1 MSQSQDQIRS
11 QQVDLEFS
19 NEVNR
24 ICLFN
29 FVCQFYMLIFSLKLI
44 WLFDS
49 KYIIIFAW
57 LMDLITFIVILLDK
71 NISKVISCIHF
82 LEKVL
87 SVSFKVLFLNLQFY
101 KITIIIHFEIKE
113 INLYYIP
120 ALQIIVTVA
129 LLLHQAIQQKRNKR
143 KNLII
148 AYSYSILYILQLLL
162 LSLKWNKYFVYSYY
176 QTFIITWTAL
186 GVNTFLMVLLL
197 ITLVEKCF
205 QKDIPEIDGSII
217 LWLLYYIFG
226 LTIIPFFLLKEI
238 CQFYEKDTIQINI
251 RIAGITVLISII
263 LYLISFSY
271 FTNKIRK
278 QLIIVLKLE
287 NRQTQIPNPQS
298 PQIEPPKKKWSK
310 LKIPIMFIR
319 VSASYYKL
327 VSRKKINETNN
338 RNISSIPICSDVL
351 RPDSLNF
358 RQSPCLTMMKQ
369 MKSIPRDQDSCDI
382 CLICFENEPDIIL
395 SPCNHGG
402 ICTSCSE
409 NLKKTTKQCFLCR
422 TDIKYTL
429 KLNQKIGEIL
439 EVTDVQK
446 V

>member
-1 MSQSQDQIRS
+1 
-11 QQVDLEFS
+11 
-19 NEVNR
+19 
-24 ICLFN
+24 
-29 FVCQFYMLIFSLKLI
+29 MLIFSLKLI

-71 NISKVISCIHF
+71 NISKLISCIHF
-82 LEKVL
+82 AEKVL
-87 SVSFKVLFLNLQFY
+87 SVSFKVLLLHFLYN
-101 KITIIIHFEIKE
+101 KITIIIHFEIQE

-120 ALQIIVTVA
+120 AMQIIVTIG
-129 LLLHQAIQQKRNKR
+129 LFLHQVLQQNRNKR
-143 KNLII
+143 KHIII

-162 LSLKWNKYFVYSYY
+162 LSLKWNHLFIYSYY

-186 GVNTFLMVLLL
+186 GVNTFLIVLLF
-197 ITLVEKCF
+197 ITLVENCF
-205 QKDIPEIDGSII
+205 HKEIPEIDGIILSYQGSII
-217 LWLLYYIFG
+217 IWFIYYIFG

-263 LYLISFSY
+263 LYLISFVFY
-271 FTNKIRK
+271 TNKIRN
-278 QLIIVLKLE
+278 QLIIVLQLE
-287 NRQTQIPNPQS
+287 NRQTQINIPKS
-298 PQIEPPKKKWSK
+298 PQIETPKKKWSK

-327 VSRKKINETNN
+327 VTKKKLNELNN
-338 RNISSIPICSDVL
+338 RNMSSIPICSDIL

-358 RQSPCLTMMKQ
+358 KQSPCLTMMKQ
-369 MKSIPRDQDSCDI
+369 MKSIPKDQDSCDI
-382 CLICFENEPDIIL
+382 CLICFENESNIVL
-395 SPCNHGG
+395 NPCNHGG

-409 NLKKTTKQCFLCR
+409 NIMKTTKQCFLCR
-422 TDIKYTL
+422 TDIKYTF

>member
-1 MSQSQDQIRS
+1 
-11 QQVDLEFS
+11 
-19 NEVNR
+19 
-24 ICLFN
+24 
-29 FVCQFYMLIFSLKLI
+29 MLIFSLKLI

-71 NISKVISCIHF
+71 NISKAISGIHF

-87 SVSFKVLFLNLQFY
+87 SVSFKVLFLHLQFY

-120 ALQIIVTVA
+120 ALQIIVTIGI
-129 LLLHQAIQQKRNKR
+129 LFHQVIQQERNKR

-186 GVNTFLMVLLL
+186 GINTFLMVLLL
-197 ITLVEKCF
+197 IAFVEKCF
-205 QKDIPEIDGSII
+205 QKDIPEIDGIMFKYQGSII

-238 CQFYEKDTIQINI
+238 CQFYERDTIQINI

-271 FTNKIRK
+271 YTNKIRK
-278 QLIIVLKLE
+278 QLMYLKFHYQNRIVLKLE
-287 NRQTQIPNPQS
+287 NRQTQVPIPQS

-310 LKIPIMFIR
+310 LKIPVMFIR
-319 VSASYYKL
+319 ISASYYKL
-327 VSRKKINETNN
+327 VSKKKINEMNN